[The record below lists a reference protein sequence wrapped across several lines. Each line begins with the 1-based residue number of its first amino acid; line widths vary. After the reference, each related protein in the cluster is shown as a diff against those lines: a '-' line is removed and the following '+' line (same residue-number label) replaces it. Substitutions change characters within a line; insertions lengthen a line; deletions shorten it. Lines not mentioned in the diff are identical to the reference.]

1 MSKTLIIAEKP
12 SVASDV
18 AMALGGFTRK
28 DDWFEREDVIVSSA
42 VGHLVELACPKAEDP
57 GNDLA
62 RLPALPNR
70 FELSPIE
77 KTADR
82 LALLRKLMNRQD
94 ITTVVNACD
103 AGREGELIF
112 RYIYLASGCRK
123 PMQRMWI
130 RSMTTQAI
138 KEAYTKRR
146 PGQEYDN
153 LFCAAQSRSEADWLL
168 GVNGTRAMSILNS
181 RQAGKRTRSS
191 VGRVQTPTLAIVVGR
206 EEAIRNFVDKPYF
219 EIHADFAAAAGTYG
233 ARWIDPGFQADP
245 SNPDSRA
252 ERLFD
257 KARADAIVATCAGK
271 APSSVGDTATE
282 VVNHPPKLFDLTT
295 LQREANQKFGFT
307 AAQTLAL
314 AQALYE
320 KHKVL
325 TYPRTDASALP
336 EDYVDKARDTLT
348 RLGEANIPVASFAAT
363 AAGMVK
369 PDKRI
374 FNNTK
379 ISDHFAIIPTGLV
392 SSALGSEEIKLFDLV
407 TRRFIAVFF
416 PPAIYKQTVRETVVA
431 QEIFRSSGRVLVTEG
446 WLAVYGHEAK
456 DKDEPALAAVAAG
469 ELPDT
474 QRLEAVALKT
484 KAPARF
490 TEAALLAAMESAGAA
505 IEDDELREAMKERG
519 LGTPATRAATIEGL
533 LSVKNGKGDPI
544 EPYLVRDKKHLVP
557 TPKAFELIT
566 FLRTN
571 ELAALVSPVT
581 TGTWEFKLREMEQ
594 GRFNRRTF
602 MDEIAS
608 LAREVVERVRNAARD
623 LPELPTQGA
632 KRPMAATCPNCRKTM
647 AMNAKTFSCDCGFTI
662 WREVAGRVLTQQ
674 EGELL
679 IAQGALPS
687 LSGFVSAKK
696 KPFSA
701 GLKLAADK
709 SGKIELVFDEPPP
722 TGPAGDSATAVACP
736 QCGKPMRRRQGTKGF
751 FWGCTGYPECR
762 NTMDDA
768 DGKPV
773 ARQAKSAGTAGAA
786 KAGGQVGDAC
796 PTCQKG
802 KLTGRQSREG
812 TAFIGCTRYP
822 ECRHYQ
828 RV

>member
-12 SVASDV
+12 SVASDI
-18 AMALGGFTRK
+18 AMALGGFSRK
-28 DDWFEREDVIVSSA
+28 DEWFEREDLIVSSA

-62 RLPALPNR
+62 RLPAIPNR

-77 KTADR
+77 KTASR

-94 ITTVVNACD
+94 IHTVVNACD

-112 RYIYLASGCRK
+112 RYIYLAAGCRK

-138 KEAYTKRR
+138 KEAYTKRA
-146 PGQEYDN
+146 PGHERDN
-153 LFCAAQSRSEADWLL
+153 LFNAAQSRAEADWLL
-168 GVNGTRAMSILNS
+168 GINGTRAMSILTS
-181 RQAGKRTRSS
+181 RQTGKRTRSS
-191 VGRVQTPTLAIVVGR
+191 VGRVQTPTLAIVVER
-206 EEAIRNFVDKPYF
+206 EEAIRNFVAKPYF
-219 EIHADFAAAAGTYG
+219 EIHADFAAAAGTY
-233 ARWIDPGFQADP
+233 AAKWANPNFQADP
-245 SNPDSRA
+245 HNPDARA

-257 KARADAIVATCAGK
+257 KDRADAIAGKCAGQ
-271 APSSVGDTATE
+271 APSSVEDIATD
-282 VVNHPPKLFDLTT
+282 VVSHPPKLFDLTT
-295 LQREANQKFGFT
+295 LQREANQKFGLT

-314 AQALYE
+314 AKALYE

-336 EDYVDKARDTLT
+336 EDYVDKARDILT
-348 RLGEANIPVASFAAT
+348 RLGETHLPMASFATT
-363 AAGMVK
+363 AAGLVK

-392 SSALGSEEIKLFDLV
+392 SSALGSEEAKIFDLV

-416 PPAIYKQTVRETVVA
+416 PPALYLQTVRKTVVA
-431 QEIFRSSGRVLVTEG
+431 QEIFRSSGRVLITEG

-474 QRLEAVALKT
+474 VRIEVVALKT
-484 KAPARF
+484 KEPARF
-490 TEAALLAAMESAGAA
+490 SEAALLAAMESAGAV

-533 LSVKNGKGDPI
+533 LTTKNGKGDPI
-544 EPYLVRDKKHLVP
+544 EPYLVRDKKILVP
-557 TPKAFELIT
+557 TPKAFDLIT
-566 FLRTN
+566 FFRTN
-571 ELAALVSPVT
+571 DLDVLVSPVM
-581 TGTWEFKLREMEQ
+581 TGQWEFKLREMEQ

-608 LAREVVERVRNAARD
+608 LARGVVDRVRNAAKD
-623 LPELPTQGA
+623 LPELPNLGT
-632 KRPMAATCPNCRKTM
+632 KHPMAATCPNCRKTLT
-647 AMNAKTFSCDCGFTI
+647 MNAKTFSCECGFTV
-662 WREVAGRVLTQQ
+662 WREIAGRVLTQQ
-674 EGELL
+674 EGEQL

-687 LSGFVSAKK
+687 LSGFVSMKK

-701 GLKLAADK
+701 GLKLAAD
-709 SGKIELVFDEPPP
+709 GKVEFVFDEASP
-722 TGPAGDSATAVACP
+722 GPASDGAAAVECP
-736 QCGKPMRRRQGTKGF
+736 QCGKPMRRRKGTQGF
-751 FWGCTGYPECR
+751 FWGCTGYPECK

-773 ARQAKSAGTAGAA
+773 ARHAKPAGTA
-786 KAGGQVGDAC
+786 KAGQVGESC
-796 PTCQKG
+796 PTCKKG
-802 KLTGRQSREG
+802 KLTGRQSQAG
-812 TAFIGCTRYP
+812 AAFIGCTRYP